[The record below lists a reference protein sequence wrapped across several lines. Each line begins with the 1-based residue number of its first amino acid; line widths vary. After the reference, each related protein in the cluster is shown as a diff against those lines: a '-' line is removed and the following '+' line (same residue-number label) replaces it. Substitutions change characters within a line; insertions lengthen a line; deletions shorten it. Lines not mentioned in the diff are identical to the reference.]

1 MPYKKQDIEY
11 MQRAIAL
18 AKKGAGFVNP
28 NPMVGCV
35 VVKDN
40 EIITEGYHEYYGG
53 LHAERNA
60 LTNTAAD
67 CKDATLYVTLEP
79 CCHHG
84 KTPPCTDII
93 IEKGIKKVVV
103 GLLDPNPLVSGKGI
117 SILQDAGIE
126 VVTGVEED
134 KIKELNK
141 VFLKYIKTKRPYV
154 ILKTAMTLDGKI
166 ASHTG
171 DSKWITNEKSRQ
183 LVHKLRSEMM
193 GIVAGIGTVKAD
205 NPMLNCRIE
214 GQQSTDNSQQSLTT
228 KVHQPI
234 RIIVDT
240 KASISLDSNIVK
252 TANEYRT
259 ILAIGRDV
267 TPVASEKNECRDV
280 TPVAS
285 EQTTDNRQQTTDEK
299 LKSFNVEILQCEVK
313 DGHVDINDLMIK
325 LGQKGIDSLLLEG
338 GSCLNAAFLEAGCV
352 DEVYAFIAP
361 KIIGGEHSKSPI
373 GGKGIELMRD
383 AITFGK
389 IEIEQIENDIL
400 IKGKITSTDNGQQS
414 TELSDSV
421 SQ

>member
-40 EIITEGYHEYYGG
+40 EIIAEGYHEYYGG

-60 LTNTAAD
+60 LTHTTAD
-67 CKDATLYVTLEP
+67 CKGATLYVTLEP

-103 GLLDPNPLVSGKGI
+103 GLLDPNPLVAGKGI
-117 SILQDAGIE
+117 SILQNAGIE

-205 NPMLNCRIE
+205 NPMLNCRLE
-214 GQQSTDNSQQSLTT
+214 GQQTTDNRQQS
-228 KVHQPI
+228 VRQPI

-267 TPVASEKNECRDV
+267 TPVASEK
-280 TPVAS
+280 
-285 EQTTDNRQQTTDEK
+285 TTDNRQQTTADI
-299 LKSFNVEILQCEVK
+299 LKSFNVEILQCEEK

-325 LGQKGIDSLLLEG
+325 LGQMGIDSLLLEG
-338 GSCLNAAFLEAGCV
+338 GSCLNAAFLEADCV

-373 GGKGIELMRD
+373 GGKGIELMKD
-383 AITFGK
+383 AITFDK
-389 IEIEQIENDIL
+389 VEIEQIENDIL
-400 IKGKITSTDNGQQS
+400 IKGRITSTDNGQQS

>member
-1 MPYKKQDIEY
+1 
-11 MQRAIAL
+11 MQRAIEL
-18 AKKGAGFVNP
+18 ARRGAGFVNP

-35 VVKDN
+35 VVKDDV
-40 EIITEGYHEYYGG
+40 IITEGYHEYYGG

-60 LTNTAAD
+60 LTHTTAD

-126 VVTGVEED
+126 VVTGVEVD

-154 ILKTAMTLDGKI
+154 LLKTAMTLDGKI
-166 ASHTG
+166 ASYTG
-171 DSKWITNEKSRQ
+171 DSKWITNEKSRK

-193 GIVAGIGTVKAD
+193 GIVAGIGTVNAD
-205 NPMLNCRIE
+205 DPMLNCRLDCQQTTDN
-214 GQQSTDNSQQSLTT
+214 GQQTSV
-228 KVHQPI
+228 KFRQPI

-259 ILAIGRDV
+259 LIAH
-267 TPVASEKNECRDV
+267 TNSASQENI
-280 TPVAS
+280 
-285 EQTTDNRQQTTDEK
+285 EK
-299 LKSFNVEILQCEVK
+299 LNSLNVETLLCEDK
-313 DGHVDINDLMIK
+313 DGHVDINDLMDK

-338 GSCLNAAFLEAGCV
+338 GSCLNAAFLQAGCV

-361 KIIGGEHSKSPI
+361 KIIGGTQSKSPI
-373 GGKGIELMRD
+373 GGQGIELMKD
-383 AITFGK
+383 AITFDK
-389 IEIEQIENDIL
+389 VEIEQIENDIL
-400 IKGKITSTDNGQQS
+400 IKCKIMSTDNGQQS
-414 TELSDSV
+414 TELGDMV

>member
-1 MPYKKQDIEY
+1 MPYRQQDIEY

-40 EIITEGYHEYYGG
+40 EIIAEGYHEYYGG

-60 LTNTAAD
+60 LTHTTAD
-67 CKDATLYVTLEP
+67 CKGATLYVTLEP

-117 SILQDAGIE
+117 SILQNAGIE
-126 VVTGVEED
+126 VVTGVEAD

-166 ASHTG
+166 ASYTG
-171 DSKWITNEKSRQ
+171 DSKWITNDKSRQ

-205 NPMLNCRIE
+205 NPMLNCRLE
-214 GQQSTDNSQQSLTT
+214 GQQTTDNRQQS
-228 KVHQPI
+228 VRQPI

-259 ILAIGRDV
+259 ILAI
-267 TPVASEKNECRDV
+267 SRDV

-285 EQTTDNRQQTTDEK
+285 EQTTVNSQQSKINE
-299 LKSFNVEILQCEVK
+299 LESFNVEILQCEEK
-313 DGHVDINDLMIK
+313 DGRVDINDLMIK
-325 LGQKGIDSLLLEG
+325 LGEKGIDSLLLEG

-373 GGKGIELMRD
+373 GGKGIELMKD
-383 AITFGK
+383 AITFDK
-389 IEIEQIENDIL
+389 VEIEQIENDIL
-400 IKGKITSTDNGQQS
+400 IKCR
-414 TELSDSV
+414 V
-421 SQ
+421 

>member
-1 MPYKKQDIEY
+1 MPYRQQDIEY

-40 EIITEGYHEYYGG
+40 EIIAEGYHEYYGG
-53 LHAERNA
+53 FHAERNA
-60 LTNTAAD
+60 LTHTIAD
-67 CKDATLYVTLEP
+67 CNGATLYVTLEP
-79 CCHHG
+79 CCHYG
-84 KTPPCTDII
+84 KTPPCTEII

-103 GLLDPNPLVSGKGI
+103 GLLDPNPLVAGKGI
-117 SILQDAGIE
+117 KILEDAGIE
-126 VVTGVEED
+126 VVSGIEED

-154 ILKTAMTLDGKI
+154 LLKTAMTLDGKI
-166 ASHTG
+166 ASYTG

-205 NPMLNCRIE
+205 NPMLNSRLE
-214 GQQSTDNSQQSLTT
+214 VQQPIANSQKTN
-228 KVHQPI
+228 VHQPI

-240 KASISLDSNIVK
+240 KASISLDSNVVK

-259 ILAIGRDV
+259 ILAVG
-267 TPVASEKNECRDV
+267 
-280 TPVAS
+280 
-285 EQTTDNRQQTTDEK
+285 QQSMVNGQQSKVEM
-299 LKSFNVEILQCEVK
+299 LKSFNVEILQCEEK
-313 DGHVDINDLMIK
+313 NGHVDINDLMIK

-338 GSCLNAAFLEAGCV
+338 GATLNAAFLQAGCV

-361 KIIGGEHSKSPI
+361 KIIGGEHSKSPV
-373 GGKGIELMRD
+373 GGQGIELMKD
-383 AITFGK
+383 AITFQNV
-389 IEIEQIENDIL
+389 EIEQIENDIL
-400 IKGKITSTDNGQQS
+400 IKCKIKSTDNGQQS
-414 TELSDSV
+414 TELGDLV

>member
-1 MPYKKQDIEY
+1 

-18 AKKGAGFVNP
+18 AKKGVGFVNP

-53 LHAERNA
+53 FHAERNA
-60 LTNTAAD
+60 LTNTTAD

-79 CCHHG
+79 CCHYG
-84 KTPPCTDII
+84 KTPPCTEII

-103 GLLDPNPLVSGKGI
+103 GFLDPNPLVAGKGI
-117 SILQDAGIE
+117 KILEDEGIE
-126 VVTGVEED
+126 VVTGVEVD

-141 VFLKYIKTKRPYV
+141 VFLKYINTKRPYV
-154 ILKTAMTLDGKI
+154 LLKTAMTLDGKI
-166 ASHTG
+166 ASYTG
-171 DSKWITNEKSRQ
+171 DSKWITNEKSRK

-205 NPMLNCRIE
+205 NPMLNCRLE
-214 GQQSTDNSQQSLTT
+214 VQQPTANSQQPN
-228 KVHQPI
+228 VHQPI

-240 KASISLDSNIVK
+240 KASISLESNIVK

-259 ILAIGRDV
+259 ILAVG
-267 TPVASEKNECRDV
+267 
-280 TPVAS
+280 
-285 EQTTDNRQQTTDEK
+285 QQSIVNAQQSKVEM
-299 LKSFNVEILQCEVK
+299 LKSLNVEILYCEEK

-325 LGQKGIDSLLLEG
+325 LGQKGIDSILLEG
-338 GSCLNAAFLEAGCV
+338 GTTLNAAFLEAGCV

-361 KIIGGEHSKSPI
+361 KIIGGEHSKSPV
-373 GGKGIELMRD
+373 GGQGIELMKD
-383 AITFGK
+383 AIMLKDIK
-389 IEIEQIENDIL
+389 IETFDNDIL
-400 IKGKITSTDNGQQS
+400 IKGKIKSTDNCQQS
-414 TELSDSV
+414 TELGDLV

>member
-1 MPYKKQDIEY
+1 

-53 LHAERNA
+53 FHAERNA
-60 LTNTAAD
+60 LTNTTAD

-79 CCHHG
+79 CCHYG
-84 KTPPCTDII
+84 KTPPCTEII

-103 GLLDPNPLVSGKGI
+103 GLLDPNPLVAGKGI
-117 SILQDAGIE
+117 KILEDAGIE
-126 VVTGVEED
+126 VVTGVEVEE
-134 KIKELNK
+134 IKELNK

-154 ILKTAMTLDGKI
+154 LLKTAMTLDGKI
-166 ASHTG
+166 ASYTG
-171 DSKWITNEKSRQ
+171 DSKWITNEKSRK

-214 GQQSTDNSQQSLTT
+214 VQQPTADSRQPNI
-228 KVHQPI
+228 HQPI

-240 KASISLDSNIVK
+240 NASISLDSNIVK

-259 ILAIGRDV
+259 ILAVSNQLSAVCNQSKI
-267 TPVASEKNECRDV
+267 
-280 TPVAS
+280 
-285 EQTTDNRQQTTDEK
+285 DE
-299 LKSFNVEILQCEVK
+299 LKSYNVEILYCEEK

-325 LGQKGIDSLLLEG
+325 LGQKGIDSILLEG
-338 GSCLNAAFLEAGCV
+338 GATLNAAFLEAGCV

-361 KIIGGEHSKSPI
+361 KIIGGEHSKSPV
-373 GGKGIELMRD
+373 GGQGIELMKD
-383 AITFGK
+383 AIMLKDIK
-389 IEIEQIENDIL
+389 IETFDNDIL
-400 IKGKITSTDNGQQS
+400 IKGKIKSTDNGQQS
-414 TELSDSV
+414 TELGDLV

>member
-1 MPYKKQDIEY
+1 MPYKQQDIEY

-53 LHAERNA
+53 FHAERNA
-60 LTNTAAD
+60 LTNTTAD

-79 CCHHG
+79 CCHYG
-84 KTPPCTDII
+84 KTPPCTEII

-103 GLLDPNPLVSGKGI
+103 GLLDPNPLVAGKGI
-117 SILQDAGIE
+117 KILEDAGIE
-126 VVTGVEED
+126 VVTGVEVD

-141 VFLKYIKTKRPYV
+141 VFLKYINTKRPYV
-154 ILKTAMTLDGKI
+154 LLKTAMTLDGKI
-166 ASHTG
+166 ASYTG
-171 DSKWITNEKSRQ
+171 DSKWITNEKSRK

-205 NPMLNCRIE
+205 NPMLNSRLE
-214 GQQSTDNSQQSLTT
+214 VQQPTANSQQPN
-228 KVHQPI
+228 VHQPI
-234 RIIVDT
+234 RIIIDT
-240 KASISLDSNIVK
+240 KASISLESNIVK

-259 ILAIGRDV
+259 ILAVG
-267 TPVASEKNECRDV
+267 
-280 TPVAS
+280 
-285 EQTTDNRQQTTDEK
+285 QQSIVNAQQSKVEM
-299 LKSFNVEILQCEVK
+299 LKSLNVEILYCEEK

-338 GSCLNAAFLEAGCV
+338 GATLNAAFLEAGCV

-361 KIIGGEHSKSPI
+361 KIIGGEHSKSPV
-373 GGKGIELMRD
+373 GGQGIELMKD
-383 AITFGK
+383 AIMLKDIK
-389 IEIEQIENDIL
+389 IETFDNDIL
-400 IKGKITSTDNGQQS
+400 IKGKIKSTDNCQQS
-414 TELSDSV
+414 TELGDLV

>member
-1 MPYKKQDIEY
+1 MPYRQQDIEY

-40 EIITEGYHEYYGG
+40 EIIAEGYHEYYGG

-60 LTNTAAD
+60 LTHTTAD
-67 CKDATLYVTLEP
+67 CKGATLYVTLEP

-117 SILQDAGIE
+117 SILQNAGIE
-126 VVTGVEED
+126 VVTGVEVD

-166 ASHTG
+166 ASYTG
-171 DSKWITNEKSRQ
+171 DSKWITNEKSRK

-205 NPMLNCRIE
+205 NPMLNCRLE
-214 GQQSTDNSQQSLTT
+214 GQQTTDNRQQTSI
-228 KVHQPI
+228 HQPI

-259 ILAIGRDV
+259 ILAVGQQSTVNSQQSKI
-267 TPVASEKNECRDV
+267 NEL
-280 TPVAS
+280 
-285 EQTTDNRQQTTDEK
+285 E
-299 LKSFNVEILQCEVK
+299 SFNVEILQCEEK
-313 DGHVDINDLMIK
+313 DGRVDINDLMIK
-325 LGQKGIDSLLLEG
+325 LGEKGVDSLLLEG

-373 GGKGIELMRD
+373 GGKGIELMKD
-383 AITFGK
+383 AITFDK
-389 IEIEQIENDIL
+389 VEIEQIENDIL
-400 IKGKITSTDNGQQS
+400 IKCR
-414 TELSDSV
+414 V
-421 SQ
+421 

>member
-1 MPYKKQDIEY
+1 MPYKQQDIEY

-60 LTNTAAD
+60 LTHTTAD
-67 CKDATLYVTLEP
+67 CNGATLYVTLEP
-79 CCHHG
+79 CCHYG
-84 KTPPCTDII
+84 KTPPCTEII

-103 GLLDPNPLVSGKGI
+103 GLLDPNPLVAGKGI
-117 SILQDAGIE
+117 KILEDAGIE
-126 VVTGVEED
+126 VVTGVEVD

-154 ILKTAMTLDGKI
+154 LLKTAMTLDGKI
-166 ASHTG
+166 ASYTG

-205 NPMLNCRIE
+205 NPMLNCRLE
-214 GQQSTDNSQQSLTT
+214 NQQPTANSQQPDI
-228 KVHQPI
+228 HQPI

-267 TPVASEKNECRDV
+267 TPVASKKQECRDV
-280 TPVAS
+280 TLVAS
-285 EQTTDNRQQTTDEK
+285 DKVEM
-299 LKSFNVEILQCEVK
+299 LKSLNVEILYCEEK

-338 GSCLNAAFLEAGCV
+338 GATLNAAFLQAGCV

-361 KIIGGEHSKSPI
+361 KIIGGEHSKSPV
-373 GGKGIELMRD
+373 GGQGIELMKD
-383 AITFGK
+383 AIMLKDIK
-389 IEIEQIENDIL
+389 IETFDNDIL
-400 IKGKITSTDNGQQS
+400 IKGKIKSTDNGQ
-414 TELSDSV
+414 
-421 SQ
+421 

>member
-1 MPYKKQDIEY
+1 MH
-11 MQRAIAL
+11 RAIAL

-53 LHAERNA
+53 FHAERNA
-60 LTNTAAD
+60 LTNCNSD
-67 CKDATLYVTLEP
+67 CNGATLYVTLEP
-79 CCHHG
+79 CCYYG
-84 KTPPCTDII
+84 KTPPCTEII

-103 GLLDPNPLVSGKGI
+103 GLLDPNPLVAGKGI
-117 SILQDAGIE
+117 KILEDAGIE
-126 VVTGVEED
+126 VVTGVEVD

-154 ILKTAMTLDGKI
+154 LLKTAMTLDGKI
-166 ASHTG
+166 ASYTG

-193 GIVAGIGTVKAD
+193 GIVAGIGTIKAD
-205 NPMLNCRIE
+205 DPMLNCRIE

-259 ILAIGRDV
+259 ILAV
-267 TPVASEKNECRDV
+267 SN
-280 TPVAS
+280 
-285 EQTTDNRQQTTDEK
+285 QQSAISCQQSANGQQSKFEM
-299 LKSFNVEILQCEVK
+299 LKSLNVEILYCDEK

-338 GSCLNAAFLEAGCV
+338 GATLNAAFLQAGCV

-361 KIIGGEHSKSPI
+361 KIIGGEHSKSPV
-373 GGKGIELMRD
+373 GGQGIELMKD
-383 AITFGK
+383 AIMLKDIK
-389 IEIEQIENDIL
+389 IETFDNDIL
-400 IKGKITSTDNGQQS
+400 IKGKIKSTDNGQQS
-414 TELSDSV
+414 TELGDSV

>member
-1 MPYKKQDIEY
+1 

-103 GLLDPNPLVSGKGI
+103 GLLDPNPLVAGKGI
-117 SILQDAGIE
+117 SILQNAGIE

-205 NPMLNCRIE
+205 NPMLNCRLE
-214 GQQSTDNSQQSLTT
+214 GQQTTDNRQQS
-228 KVHQPI
+228 VRQPI

-267 TPVASEKNECRDV
+267 TPVASE
-280 TPVAS
+280 
-285 EQTTDNRQQTTDEK
+285 QTTVNSQQPKADI
-299 LKSFNVEILQCEVK
+299 LKSFNVEILQCEEK

-325 LGQKGIDSLLLEG
+325 LGQMGIDSLLLEG
-338 GSCLNAAFLEAGCV
+338 GSCLNAAFLEADCV

-383 AITFGK
+383 AITFDK
-389 IEIEQIENDIL
+389 VEIEQIENDIL
-400 IKGKITSTDNGQQS
+400 IKGRITSTDNGQQS

>member
-103 GLLDPNPLVSGKGI
+103 GLLDPNPLVAGKGI
-117 SILQDAGIE
+117 SILQNAGIE

-205 NPMLNCRIE
+205 NPMLNCRLE
-214 GQQSTDNSQQSLTT
+214 GQQTTDNRQQS
-228 KVHQPI
+228 VRQPI

-267 TPVASEKNECRDV
+267 TPVASE
-280 TPVAS
+280 
-285 EQTTDNRQQTTDEK
+285 QTTVNSQQPKADI
-299 LKSFNVEILQCEVK
+299 LKYFNVEILQCEEK

-325 LGQKGIDSLLLEG
+325 LGQMGIDSLLLEG

-383 AITFGK
+383 AITFDK
-389 IEIEQIENDIL
+389 VEIEQIENDIL
-400 IKGKITSTDNGQQS
+400 IKGRITSTDNGQQS
-414 TELSDSV
+414 TKLSDSV

>member
-1 MPYKKQDIEY
+1 MPYKQQDIEY

-40 EIITEGYHEYYGG
+40 EIIAEGYHEYYGG
-53 LHAERNA
+53 FHAERNA
-60 LTNTAAD
+60 LTHTISD
-67 CKDATLYVTLEP
+67 CKDTILYVTLEP

-103 GLLDPNPLVSGKGI
+103 GLLDPNPLVSGKGV
-117 SILQDAGIE
+117 SILQNAGIE

-166 ASHTG
+166 ASYTG
-171 DSKWITNEKSRQ
+171 DSKWITNEKSRK

-205 NPMLNCRIE
+205 NPMLNCRLE
-214 GQQSTDNSQQSLTT
+214 GQQTTDNRQQS
-228 KVHQPI
+228 VRQPI

-259 ILAIGRDV
+259 ILAVGQ
-267 TPVASEKNECRDV
+267 
-280 TPVAS
+280 
-285 EQTTDNRQQTTDEK
+285 QTTDNSQQSKINE
-299 LKSFNVEILQCEVK
+299 LESFNVEILQCEEK
-313 DGHVDINDLMIK
+313 DGRVDINDLMIK
-325 LGQKGIDSLLLEG
+325 LGEKGIDSLLLEG

-373 GGKGIELMRD
+373 GGKGIELMKD
-383 AITFGK
+383 AITFDK
-389 IEIEQIENDIL
+389 VEIEQIENDIL
-400 IKGKITSTDNGQQS
+400 IKCKIMSTDNGQQS
-414 TELSDSV
+414 TELGDSV

>member
-1 MPYKKQDIEY
+1 

-53 LHAERNA
+53 FHAERNA
-60 LTNTAAD
+60 LTNCNSD
-67 CKDATLYVTLEP
+67 CNGAILYVTLEP
-79 CCHHG
+79 CCHYG
-84 KTPPCTDII
+84 KTPPCTEII

-103 GLLDPNPLVSGKGI
+103 GLLDPNPLVAGKGI
-117 SILQDAGIE
+117 KILEDAGIE
-126 VVTGVEED
+126 VVTGVEVD

-154 ILKTAMTLDGKI
+154 LLKTAMTLDGKI
-166 ASHTG
+166 ASYTG

-183 LVHKLRSEMM
+183 LVHKLRFEMM

-205 NPMLNCRIE
+205 DPMLNCRIE
-214 GQQSTDNSQQSLTT
+214 GQQTTDNRQQSLTT
-228 KVHQPI
+228 KIHQPI

-259 ILAIGRDV
+259 ILAVSNQLSAI
-267 TPVASEKNECRDV
+267 SC
-280 TPVAS
+280 
-285 EQTTDNRQQTTDEK
+285 QQSANGQQSKVEM
-299 LKSFNVEILQCEVK
+299 LKSLNVEILYCEEK
-313 DGHVDINDLMIK
+313 DSHVDINDLMIK

-338 GSCLNAAFLEAGCV
+338 GATLNAAFLQAGCV

-361 KIIGGEHSKSPI
+361 KIIGGEHSKSPV
-373 GGKGIELMRD
+373 GGQGIELMKD
-383 AITFGK
+383 AIMLKDIK
-389 IEIEQIENDIL
+389 IETFDNDIL
-400 IKGKITSTDNGQQS
+400 IKCRVES
-414 TELSDSV
+414 
-421 SQ
+421 

>member
-1 MPYKKQDIEY
+1 MPYRQQDIEY

-40 EIITEGYHEYYGG
+40 EIIAEGYHEYYGG

-60 LTNTAAD
+60 LTNTSAD

-117 SILQDAGIE
+117 SILQNAGIE
-126 VVTGVEED
+126 VVTGVEVD

-166 ASHTG
+166 ASYTG
-171 DSKWITNEKSRQ
+171 DSKWITNDKSRQ

-193 GIVAGIGTVKAD
+193 GIMAGIGTVKAD
-205 NPMLNCRIE
+205 NPMLNCRLE
-214 GQQSTDNSQQSLTT
+214 GQQTTDNRQQTSI
-228 KVHQPI
+228 HQPI

-259 ILAIGRDV
+259 ILAVGQQSTVNSQQSKI
-267 TPVASEKNECRDV
+267 NEL
-280 TPVAS
+280 
-285 EQTTDNRQQTTDEK
+285 E
-299 LKSFNVEILQCEVK
+299 SFNVEILQCEEK
-313 DGHVDINDLMIK
+313 DGRVDINDLMIK
-325 LGQKGIDSLLLEG
+325 LGEKGVDSLLLEG

-373 GGKGIELMRD
+373 GGKGIELMKD
-383 AITFGK
+383 AITFDK
-389 IEIEQIENDIL
+389 VEIEQIENDIL
-400 IKGKITSTDNGQQS
+400 IKCR
-414 TELSDSV
+414 V
-421 SQ
+421 

>member
-1 MPYKKQDIEY
+1 

-53 LHAERNA
+53 FHAERNA
-60 LTNTAAD
+60 LTHTTAD
-67 CKDATLYVTLEP
+67 CKNATLYVTLEP
-79 CCHHG
+79 CCHYG
-84 KTPPCTDII
+84 KTPPCTEII
-93 IEKGIKKVVV
+93 IEKGIRKVVV
-103 GLLDPNPLVSGKGI
+103 GLLDPNPLVAGKGI
-117 SILQDAGIE
+117 KILEDAGIE
-126 VVTGVEED
+126 VVTGVEVEE
-134 KIKELNK
+134 IKELNK

-154 ILKTAMTLDGKI
+154 LLKTAMTLDGKI
-166 ASHTG
+166 ASYTG
-171 DSKWITNEKSRQ
+171 DSKWITNEKSRK

-214 GQQSTDNSQQSLTT
+214 VQQPTANSRQPNI
-228 KVHQPI
+228 HQPI

-259 ILAIGRDV
+259 ILAISNQMS
-267 TPVASEKNECRDV
+267 AISCQQSKINE
-280 TPVAS
+280 
-285 EQTTDNRQQTTDEK
+285 
-299 LKSFNVEILQCEVK
+299 LKSFNVEILYCEEK

-325 LGQKGIDSLLLEG
+325 LGQKGIDSILLEG
-338 GSCLNAAFLEAGCV
+338 GATLNAAFIQAGCV

-361 KIIGGEHSKSPI
+361 KIIGGEHSKSPV
-373 GGKGIELMRD
+373 GGQGIELMKD
-383 AITFGK
+383 AVMLKDIK
-389 IEIEQIENDIL
+389 IETFDNDIL
-400 IKGKITSTDNGQQS
+400 IKGKIKSTDNGQQL
-414 TELSDSV
+414 T
-421 SQ
+421 

>member
-1 MPYKKQDIEY
+1 MPYRQQDIEY

-40 EIITEGYHEYYGG
+40 EIIAEGYHEYYGG

-60 LTNTAAD
+60 LTHTTAD
-67 CKDATLYVTLEP
+67 CKGATLYVTLEP

-117 SILQDAGIE
+117 SILQNAGIE
-126 VVTGVEED
+126 VVTGVEVD

-166 ASHTG
+166 ASYTG
-171 DSKWITNEKSRQ
+171 DSKWITNEKSRK

-205 NPMLNCRIE
+205 NPMLNCRLE
-214 GQQSTDNSQQSLTT
+214 GQQTTDNRQQS
-228 KVHQPI
+228 VRQPI

-259 ILAIGRDV
+259 ILAISRDV
-267 TPVASEKNECRDV
+267 TPVASK
-280 TPVAS
+280 
-285 EQTTDNRQQTTDEK
+285 QTTDNSQQSKINE
-299 LKSFNVEILQCEVK
+299 LESFNVEILQCEEK
-313 DGHVDINDLMIK
+313 DGRVDINDLMVK
-325 LGQKGIDSLLLEG
+325 LGEKGIDSLLLEG

-373 GGKGIELMRD
+373 GGKGIELMKD
-383 AITFGK
+383 AITFDK
-389 IEIEQIENDIL
+389 VEIEQIENDIL
-400 IKGKITSTDNGQQS
+400 IKCR
-414 TELSDSV
+414 V
-421 SQ
+421 

>member
-1 MPYKKQDIEY
+1 MPYRQQDIEY

-40 EIITEGYHEYYGG
+40 EIIAEGYHEYYGG

-60 LTNTAAD
+60 LTHTTAD
-67 CKDATLYVTLEP
+67 CKGATLYVTLEP

-117 SILQDAGIE
+117 SILQNAGIE
-126 VVTGVEED
+126 VVTGVEVD

-166 ASHTG
+166 ASYTG
-171 DSKWITNEKSRQ
+171 DSKWITNDKSRQ

-205 NPMLNCRIE
+205 NPMLNCRLE
-214 GQQSTDNSQQSLTT
+214 GQQTTDNRQQS
-228 KVHQPI
+228 VRQPI

-259 ILAIGRDV
+259 ILAI
-267 TPVASEKNECRDV
+267 SRDV

-285 EQTTDNRQQTTDEK
+285 EQTTDNSQQSKINE
-299 LKSFNVEILQCEVK
+299 LESFNVEILQCEEK
-313 DGHVDINDLMIK
+313 DGRVDINDLMIK
-325 LGQKGIDSLLLEG
+325 LGEKGIDSLLLEG

-373 GGKGIELMRD
+373 GGKGIELMKD
-383 AITFGK
+383 AITFDK
-389 IEIEQIENDIL
+389 VEIEQIENDIL
-400 IKGKITSTDNGQQS
+400 IRCKIMSTDNGQQS
-414 TELSDSV
+414 TELGDSV